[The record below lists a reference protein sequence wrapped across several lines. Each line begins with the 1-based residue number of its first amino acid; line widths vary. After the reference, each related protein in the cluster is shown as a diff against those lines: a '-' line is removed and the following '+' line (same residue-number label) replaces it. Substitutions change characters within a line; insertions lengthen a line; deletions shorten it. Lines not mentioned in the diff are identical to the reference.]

1 MKLLAYSHTL
11 VDDAAAYTAEVLRAE
26 ARQVWELQQAGVVRE
41 IYFTQ
46 DREAVLILEC
56 RDAAEASGVL
66 AQFPLVQANL
76 IEFKVDELTAYDG
89 YGRLFATK

>member
-11 VDDAAAYTAEVLRAE
+11 VDDAVAYTADLLRAE
-26 ARQVWELQQAGVVRE
+26 ARHVWELQQAGVVRE

-46 DREAVLILEC
+46 DREAVLILEG
-56 RDAAEASGVL
+56 RDAAEAAGVL
-66 AQFPLVQANL
+66 AQFPLVRAQL

-89 YGRLFATK
+89 YARLFAAK